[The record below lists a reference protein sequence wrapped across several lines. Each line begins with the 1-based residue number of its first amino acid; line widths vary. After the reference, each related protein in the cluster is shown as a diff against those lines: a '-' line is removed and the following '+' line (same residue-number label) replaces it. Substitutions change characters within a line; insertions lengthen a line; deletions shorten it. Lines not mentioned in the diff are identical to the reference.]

1 MEIIWKRSNRE
12 KISMQSG
19 RKENQRKAGMEYYTE
34 KYFEEEQ
41 KNRGALPNGSRDI
54 MQ

>member
-1 MEIIWKRSNRE
+1 
-12 KISMQSG
+12 MQSG

>member
-1 MEIIWKRSNRE
+1 MK
-12 KISMQSG
+12 SG

-41 KNRGALPNGSRDI
+41 KNRGPCQMAAGILCSREYFTGLPLAF
-54 MQ
+54 